1 MREPFPALD
10 NQAPQACEGGPSYNS
25 FNGHGQVNALGAVT
39 HSP

>member
-25 FNGHGQVNALGAVT
+25 FNGHGQVNALAAIT
-39 HSP
+39 R